1 MHATTEAGE
10 ECVEPISNEG
20 IEPPLWSRA
29 AADEAAFAEEQQ
41 ILGATWTF
49 VGFLGDLPKDGDWV
63 RARLGGRS
71 IFVQRFGEQIRGFEN
86 RCAHRFFPLRTEE
99 RGNGP
104 IVCGFHHW
112 RYDKDGL
119 ALGIPM
125 CQDVFEKTPREIN
138 ARLRPVEIGLCG
150 SLIFG
155 RFTLPEGGPTIEEF
169 LGDTYVVLKTI
180 CPANVDALRCQR
192 EMAANWKFSHHI
204 SLDDYHIVAIHP
216 KTFGKNGY
224 LKNEIVKYSRVG
236 PHSVFLASTDADP
249 LGDTVRACRDGT
261 YRPQGYTIINLF
273 PNLVISQAHV
283 RTLRGEQYWY
293 SSVQR
298 FVPIS
303 AGTSMVQ
310 VWLYRSPFKGGQALR
325 YQKLHRLVERV
336 LSRMV
341 RKKFMEILEE
351 DSVACE
357 KLQSIAGQMT
367 EDQIISAHEKRIA
380 WFEEGYARAMV
391 AGRRRK
397 ASPLAS

>member
-1 MHATTEAGE
+1 M
-10 ECVEPISNEG
+10 EPISNADL
-20 IEPPLWSRA
+20 EPPLWSRA
-29 AADEAAFAEEQQ
+29 AADETAFAEEQQ

-49 VGFLGDLPKDGDWV
+49 VGFLGDLRKDGDWV

-71 IFVQRFGEQIRGFEN
+71 IFVQRFGEEIRGFEN
-86 RCAHRFFPLRTEE
+86 RCAHRFFPLRTED

-112 RYDKDGL
+112 RYNQDGL

-125 CQDVFEKTPREIN
+125 CQEVFGKTPRDIN
-138 ARLRPVEIGLCG
+138 ARLKPVEIGLCG
-150 SLIFG
+150 ALIFG
-155 RFTLPEGGPTIEEF
+155 RFALPEGGPTIEEF
-169 LGDTYVVLKTI
+169 LGEAHVVLKTI
-180 CPANVDALRCQR
+180 CPADVEALRCR
-192 EMAANWKFSHHI
+192 RDMAANWKFSHHI

-216 KTFGKNGY
+216 STFGKGGY
-224 LKNEIVKYSRVG
+224 LKNDVVKYSRVG
-236 PHSVFLASTDADP
+236 PHSVFLATPAPEPLADI
-249 LGDTVRACRDGT
+249 VRSCREGT
-261 YRPQGYTIINLF
+261 YRPQFYTIINLF

-283 RTLRGEQYWY
+283 VNFLGEEYWY

-303 AGTSMVQ
+303 AATSMVQ
-310 VWLYRSPFKGGQALR
+310 AWVYRSPFKGGRAPR
-325 YQKLHRLVERV
+325 YQKLHRLVERL
-336 LSRMV
+336 LSLVV

-357 KLQSIAGQMT
+357 KLQTIAGQMT
-367 EDQIISAHEKRIA
+367 EEQIIGGHEKRIA

-397 ASPLAS
+397 AASAAS